1 MIYDCFTFFNEL
13 DLLEIRLNIL
23 NDTVDKFVLVE
34 ATRTHQGKSKPL
46 YFSENR
52 DRFRF
57 FQHKI
62 IHIVV
67 DDYPTFFSKLRM
79 PNAWDIEKHQRNAI
93 AKGLRDCKSEDVIIV
108 SDLDEIPDP
117 KQVKIFKD
125 IRGLKV
131 FQQRDFYYYLNCV
144 GLDSSEEWWYGSVMA
159 HFTDFKSP
167 QELRSVSKKMHADKM
182 RILKD
187 SRYRFF
193 KSIFHSIYRKNITM
207 IDRGG
212 WHFGYLGGVNKIIEK
227 LEAFAHTEYNKE
239 IFKNKSAVQKAIN
252 NGEDLF
258 GRGLVYSFIE
268 LDDSFPAY
276 IIENKVRLKHLIKS

>member
-34 ATRTHQGKSKPL
+34 ATRTHQGKTKPL

-52 DRFRF
+52 DRFRS

-67 DDYPTFFSKLRM
+67 DDYPTFFSKWRM
-79 PNAWDIEKHQRNAI
+79 PSAWDIEKHQRNAI
-93 AKGLRDCKSEDVIIV
+93 AKGLIDCKSEDVIIV

-117 KQVKIFKD
+117 KQVTIFKD
-125 IRGLKV
+125 IPGLKV

-144 GLDSSEEWWYGSVMA
+144 GLDNSEEWWYGSVMA
-159 HFTDFKSP
+159 HFNDFKNP
-167 QELRSVSKKMHADKM
+167 QELRSVSKKMHAGKM

-187 SRYRFF
+187 RRYRFF

-227 LEAFAHTEYNKE
+227 LEAFAHAEYNKE
-239 IFKNKSAVQKAIN
+239 IFKNKLTVQTAIN
-252 NGEDLF
+252 NGMDLF
-258 GRGLVYSFIE
+258 GRGIVYSFIE
-268 LDDSFPAY
+268 LDDSFPTY
-276 IIENKVRLKHLIKS
+276 ITENKDRLKHLIKS